1 MTPSARH
8 LRISLAAAFAV
19 AFFAAPT
26 DALPARL
33 TRRTVLEP
41 GPAAIR
47 QECGTTFTPEQG
59 AAYLRWLEQRGPVDR
74 SGFTPP
80 YHIPIKAHV
89 IRQSNG
95 TGGLPDGRVDQ
106 AIVDA
111 NAHYA
116 TTQIQFFRLG
126 NIDYI
131 DSDEWYTTESLDEI
145 DAMRTTNLVP
155 NAINMYFTENLNYES
170 GTLCGISAF
179 TFSDVQS
186 IAMRNSCTANPGGLG
201 NHSTFSHEIGHFFDL
216 FHTHE
221 SFNGDEF
228 VDGSNCGVAG
238 DLVCD
243 TPADPVLGTNNV
255 DAACDYFG
263 TETDGHGDR
272 YAPDASQLMSYSLKH
287 CRDHFSPQS
296 LVRIVDT
303 LLSGRTDLISTAVGA
318 PVLADFGAS
327 ALDGAARI
335 ALAAPRPNP
344 TSGVTELAFSLSRN
358 ALVDVTVYDVRGARV
373 RALAHGSY
381 EAGTHSIEWDGADA
395 RGRDVSPG
403 IYFVRMSSLGESVVR
418 KVQLVR

>member
-8 LRISLAAAFAV
+8 LGASLAAALAVGLFAV
-19 AFFAAPT
+19 PT
-26 DALPARL
+26 HSLPARL
-33 TRRTVLEP
+33 TRTTVAEP
-41 GPAAIR
+41 GPASR
-47 QECGTTFTPEQG
+47 MQECGTTFTPAQG
-59 AAYLRWLEQRGPVDR
+59 AAYLRWLEERGPVDR
-74 SGFTPP
+74 GGFTPP

-89 IRQSNG
+89 IRLSNG

-111 NAHYA
+111 NLHYA
-116 TTQIQFFRLG
+116 TTQIEFFRLG
-126 NIDYI
+126 DIDYI
-131 DSDEWYTTESLDEI
+131 DSDEWYTTETLDEI

-155 NAINMYFTENLNYES
+155 NAINMYFTENLNYENGS
-170 GTLCGISAF
+170 LCGISAF

-186 IAMRNSCTANPGGLG
+186 IAMRNSCTANDAGLG

-221 SFNGDEF
+221 TFYGDEF
-228 VDGSNCGVAG
+228 VDGTNCDVAG

-243 TPADPVLGTNNV
+243 TPADPVLGTSNV
-255 DAACDYFG
+255 DSACDYFG
-263 TETDGHGDR
+263 TDIDGHGDP
-272 YAPDASQLMSYSLKH
+272 YAPDPTQLMSYSLKH
-287 CRDHFSPQS
+287 CRDNFSAQS

-318 PVLADFGAS
+318 PALAELGAS
-327 ALDGAARI
+327 ALDGSGRI
-335 ALAAPRPNP
+335 ALTAPRPNP
-344 TSGVTELAFSLSRN
+344 TSRATELAFSLSKL

-381 EAGTHSIEWDGADA
+381 DAGTHSIEWGGTDA
-395 RGRDVSPG
+395 RGRDASPG
-403 IYFVRMSSLGESVVR
+403 IYFVRLSALGESVVR